1 MLLISVYLGKLPIEM
16 SMDGFAWQQDQVDIL
31 ISTNQA
37 LQILYL
43 KHDATKS
50 AIMDNK
56 LTKSMK
62 I

>member
-1 MLLISVYLGKLPIEM
+1 MLLISVYLGKLPLEM
-16 SMDGFAWQQDQVDIL
+16 STDGFAWQQDQVDIL
-31 ISTNQA
+31 ISTNQT